1 MKLYDI
7 SVSDFITLLERAKG
21 NIYLVT
27 NDGVYFNLSSKLS
40 QLYCIKIL
48 LDRAE
53 NNGVSPEIKI
63 ENKDDETMFIKYL
76 VNRHTKNKNS
86 VR

>member
-7 SVSDFITLLERAKG
+7 NVHAFITLLEQAKG

-27 NDGVYFNLSSKLS
+27 DDGVYFNLSSKLS
-40 QLYCIKIL
+40 QLYCIRML
-48 LDRAE
+48 LE
-53 NNGVSPEIKI
+53 GNNGEGVSPEIKI
-63 ENKDDETMFIKYL
+63 EDKDDAIMFQQYL
-76 VNRHTKNKNS
+76 LNHYTKRGNS